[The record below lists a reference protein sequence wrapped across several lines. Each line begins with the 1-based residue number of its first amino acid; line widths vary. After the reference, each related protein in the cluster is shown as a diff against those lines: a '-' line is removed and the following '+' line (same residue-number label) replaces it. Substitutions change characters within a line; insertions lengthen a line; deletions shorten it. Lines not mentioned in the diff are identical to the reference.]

1 MAFFLAQHLYNL
13 TKIML
18 ILIYVFMRQ
27 DVDFGKKQKSGAIFF
42 QVGLIAVMVIVLFAL
57 EFRFQKESQ
66 KHQEEPIVIG
76 SEEPFNINPI
86 NIIRVN
92 QSQTKEVA
100 VVKMPRP
107 DNLVKVEVKKNDV
120 KVETEPEKDNSEEM
134 VNNTNDSNNSKVEA
148 NTTQSV
154 SGSGNSSGHTF
165 LTVEELPSFPACKGL
180 PRNQQMQCFEEQL
193 RKAVSKNLSY
203 PEDDYESGRQGR
215 AYVEFTINEEGEFS
229 DVKII
234 ESKGAMATKEMNKA
248 AERAV
253 KKLKKINP
261 AKQGDTPV
269 KVKYTLP
276 VTFRIQ

>member
-1 MAFFLAQHLYNL
+1 
-13 TKIML
+13 
-18 ILIYVFMRQ
+18 
-27 DVDFGKKQKSGAIFF
+27 
-42 QVGLIAVMVIVLFAL
+42 
-57 EFRFQKESQ
+57 
-66 KHQEEPIVIG
+66 
-76 SEEPFNINPI
+76 
-86 NIIRVN
+86 
-92 QSQTKEVA
+92 
-100 VVKMPRP
+100 MPRP

-261 AKQGDTPV
+261 AKQGNTPV